1 MRRMASRFGD
11 RSLAL
16 GVGLACGLTLLWPS
30 AGVAQDGPGLAGR
43 WTLNPDL
50 SQFPRELGFD
60 ADWARAGARGA
71 EPSPGAGPGGGGAG
85 SFLGRPESQDEARR
99 KQVLTDE
106 VRTPSTR
113 LTIVETASTVTISD
127 DKGRM
132 RTFRPDGRENTL
144 DLDGVPVVVSA
155 RRDGGRLQ
163 VVYRVAQGR
172 DLRYLFSRVQNPAQL
187 VVEVQFVE
195 RGGGDRVRRVYEPA
209 TEPERPATSATAPPT
224 APPASGAVPASGR
237 AAAEPFD
244 QRPDAALKGLTRLG
258 VVVEGLGSQAAAC
271 GLTDSSVEAAVS
283 KRLTEAGLRV
293 VRNSDEDTYLYVN
306 VISGSLPNGCVS
318 RYDVI
323 LYTHTTATLSYRDRP
338 VLVQVSLLNKGG
350 ITGGA
355 AAGHGAAVLREV
367 EEYVDA
373 FVARIRDANR

>member
-1 MRRMASRFGD
+1 MGRLASGFGD
-11 RSLAL
+11 RWLAF
-16 GVGLACGLTLLWPS
+16 GVGLACVFVLSWPS
-30 AGVAQDGPGLAGR
+30 VSAAQDGPGLAGR

-50 SQFPRELGFD
+50 SQFPRELGFGV
-60 ADWARAGARGA
+60 DWAKAGARGA
-71 EPSPGAGPGGGGAG
+71 EPSPGAGPGGGGTG

-99 KQVLTDE
+99 KQILTDE

-127 DKGRM
+127 DRGRM

-155 RRDGGRLQ
+155 RREGGRLQ

-172 DLRYLFSRVQNPAQL
+172 ELRYVFSRVQNPPQL

-209 TEPERPATSATAPPT
+209 TEPERPATSGTAPPES
-224 APPASGAVPASGR
+224 PRASGAAPASGR

-271 GLTDSSVEAAVS
+271 GLTDAAVEAAVS
-283 KRLTEAGLRV
+283 ARLADAGLRV

-323 LYTHTTATLSYRDRP
+323 LYTHTTATLSYRDGP

-350 ITGGA
+350 IAGGA
-355 AAGHGAAVLREV
+355 PAGHGATVLRGV

-373 FVARIRDANR
+373 FVARIRDANK